1 MLQWRPIVA
10 DCLVPQHSLVPDLE
24 KKASVKAVEFAKKR
38 GKKKEERL
46 REGLDYR
53 ENQSRNSCNFS
64 ANTN

>member
-38 GKKKEERL
+38 GKKKKK
-46 REGLDYR
+46 D
-53 ENQSRNSCNFS
+53 
-64 ANTN
+64 